1 MKRYQPPVPRTFL
14 AMAAVALSATTLA
27 LLVAVPSKM
36 EPDSTMYIELARADL
51 KLQCQ
56 RPPDPECLGA
66 PADGN
71 ASAPAQ
77 GRGTGLNCGPSG

>member
-14 AMAAVALSATTLA
+14 AMAAATLSATTLA
-27 LLVAVPSKM
+27 LLVVVPSKM
-36 EPDSTMYIELARADL
+36 EPDSTMYIELAGADSA
-51 KLQCQ
+51 LQCQ

-66 PADGN
+66 PAGGN
-71 ASAPAQ
+71 APAQ

>member
-1 MKRYQPPVPRTFL
+1 
-14 AMAAVALSATTLA
+14 MAAAAVSATTLA
-27 LLVAVPSKM
+27 LLVVVPSKM

-51 KLQCQ
+51 ALSCQ
-56 RPPDPECLGA
+56 RPPDPECPGA
-66 PADGN
+66 PAGGT